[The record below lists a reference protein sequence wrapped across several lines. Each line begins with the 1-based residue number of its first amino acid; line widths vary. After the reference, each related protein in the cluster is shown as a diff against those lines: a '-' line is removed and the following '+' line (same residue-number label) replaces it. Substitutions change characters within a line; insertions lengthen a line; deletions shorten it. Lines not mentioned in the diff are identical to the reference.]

1 MKHLFFLIFTL
12 SGIILFVRCTNKVE
26 DVNRL
31 FETMETDIEVAKNVH
46 VIYSDSAKV
55 RLKVTGNTLERHIG
69 KMEPKDIFK
78 DGVFVEFLDDNQ
90 LTLSWLE
97 AKYLERSERSGL
109 VFVRD
114 SVVLYNTENEK
125 LETSELIWDEQNEL
139 IYTDKFVRITQ
150 PEKGDTSYGYGFETT
165 KSFKEFKIM
174 KSFSAKMKVEDISS
188 ALGQDR

>member
-1 MKHLFFLIFTL
+1 MRY
-12 SGIILFVRCTNKVE
+12 IILCFCLIGILQFMSCTNKPE

-31 FETMETDIEVAKNVH
+31 FETMETDIEVAKNVN

-55 RLKVTGNTLERHIG
+55 RLKVQGNLLERHIG
-69 KMEPKDIFK
+69 KKEPKDIFK
-78 DGVFVEFLDDNQ
+78 NGVFVEFLDDNQ
-90 LTLSWLE
+90 RALSWLE

-165 KSFKEFKIM
+165 KAFKEFKIL

-188 ALGQDR
+188 ALGQDK